1 MENASKA
8 LMIAAG
14 VLIGMLILSLG
25 VYLYY
30 ALGTYITAN
39 QETMN
44 TNELNQFNTQF
55 IKYIN
60 YFETTTGPIDTTKI
74 EFELTIHDV
83 VTVAN
88 LAYENNKKYEMTSTT
103 ENYDE
108 STLYVT
114 VNAEI
119 EQLADTT
126 LSMAERKGT
135 HLERNIKANSSEILA
150 NNNDIQTKFVC
161 KIDDIKYSSVTGR
174 VCSITFTKVP

>member
-14 VLIGMLILSLG
+14 VLVGMLILSLG

-30 ALGTYITAN
+30 SLGTYITAN

-44 TNELNQFNTQF
+44 ANELSQFNTQF

-60 YFETTTGPIDTTKI
+60 YQEQTGPIDRDKI

-83 VTVAN
+83 VTAAN
-88 LAYENNKKYEMTSTT
+88 LAYENNKQYNLTSDT

-119 EQLADTT
+119 TKED
-126 LSMAERKGT
+126 GT
-135 HLERNIKANSSEILA
+135 SQYRQHLEKNINAESAEILK
-150 NNNDIQTKFVC
+150 NNINQKYICRISDIS
-161 KIDDIKYSSVTGR
+161 YSSVTGR
-174 VCSITFTKVP
+174 VCSITFKKVI

>member
-1 MENASKA
+1 MEDASKA

-30 ALGTYITAN
+30 SLGTYITAN

-60 YFETTTGPIDTTKI
+60 YEEQTGPIDVNKI

-88 LAYENNKKYEMTSTT
+88 LAYENNQKYNMTSLT

-108 STLYVT
+108 TTLYLT
-114 VNAEI
+114 VNADIAKEDGTI
-119 EQLADTT
+119 EYRQ
-126 LSMAERKGT
+126 
-135 HLERNIKANSSEILA
+135 HLEKIINTESADILK
-150 NNNDIQTKFVC
+150 NNNNINQKYICRTSDIS
-161 KIDDIKYSSVTGR
+161 YSSVTGR
-174 VCSITFTKVP
+174 ICSISFTKVP

>member
-14 VLIGMLILSLG
+14 VLVGMLILSLG

-30 ALGTYITAN
+30 SLGTYITAN

-44 TNELNQFNTQF
+44 KNELSQFNTQF
-55 IKYIN
+55 VKYIN
-60 YFETTTGPIDTTKI
+60 YKEANGSIDKNKI

-83 VTVAN
+83 VTAAN
-88 LAYENNKKYEMTSTT
+88 IAYENNKKYNLISNT

-114 VNAEI
+114 VNADITKEDGTTQYKKNL
-119 EQLADTT
+119 EQIINTESADI
-126 LSMAERKGT
+126 LKN
-135 HLERNIKANSSEILA
+135 NINEKYVCRI
-150 NNNDIQTKFVC
+150 NDIS
-161 KIDDIKYSSVTGR
+161 YSSVTGR
-174 VCSITFTKVP
+174 VCSITFKKVI

>member
-8 LMIAAG
+8 LMITAG
-14 VLIGMLILSLG
+14 VLVGMLILSLA

-30 ALGTYITAN
+30 SLGTYITAN

-44 TNELNQFNTQF
+44 MNELNQFNTQF

-60 YFETTTGPIDTTKI
+60 YEENAGPIDATKI

-88 LAYENNKKYEMTSTT
+88 LAYENNKKYNMTSTS

-119 EQLADTT
+119 LKEDRVT
-126 LSMAERKGT
+126 LEYRN
-135 HLERNIKANSSEILA
+135 HLEKSINVEASEILK
-150 NNNDIQTKFVC
+150 NNVNEKYVCRISDIS
-161 KIDDIKYSSVTGR
+161 YSSVTGR
-174 VCSITFTKVP
+174 VCSITFKKVM